1 MTQSI
6 TSEELVLAK
15 DLIFFIY
22 GFTFIMLVISIT
34 MFSIGDLIAESNVYK
49 KYLKQQQPRC
59 HRCDK
64 VCTKRQI
71 GSHSEFF
78 FCSDK
83 NCQEP
88 SE

>member
-22 GFTFIMLVISIT
+22 GFTFIMLVIAFTILAV
-34 MFSIGDLIAESNVYK
+34 GDLLVESNTYK
-49 KYLKQQQPRC
+49 KFLNQPRC

-64 VCTKRQI
+64 ECTQRQI
-71 GSHSEFF
+71 GAHSEFF
-78 FCSDK
+78 FCPDE